1 MDRGAGQA
9 ATVDGIAKSDTTVQL
24 TNNFELETSQ
34 SV

>member
-1 MDRGAGQA
+1 MDRGAGQ